1 MSPLKVLAPLTVTS
15 TPVDAA
21 SVTILLPLVM
31 KVPSS
36 ATSAVNFAPL
46 PNTSTIPVWFV
57 PLKEDPK
64 MIWLVAPIIN
74 GFTFQQAFDLYR
86 LLKQNDED
94 LYDDY
99 N

>member
-46 PNTSTIPVWFV
+46 PNTSTIPV
-57 PLKEDPK
+57 
-64 MIWLVAPIIN
+64 
-74 GFTFQQAFDLYR
+74 
-86 LLKQNDED
+86 
-94 LYDDY
+94 
-99 N
+99 